1 MRLERRIAGDVNEGA
16 IVRNDTPVSTSS
28 FARWPLLIL
37 APALLGAG
45 LAVAAP
51 AHADPPPI
59 SQEADLALAQADRD
73 AVRLLRLLDES
84 RRAHHVGRIACV
96 DRQLSQLNS
105 FGRILAF
112 HRERLIAAQQRG
124 DGAAVARERATIR
137 RLTRDL
143 RDINRAGLACVFP
156 PAGQSDRTIV
166 VVTISPDTPE
176 ERELEASAP
185 RP

>member
-1 MRLERRIAGDVNEGA
+1 MRLERRIAGDVNGST
-16 IVRNDTPVSTSS
+16 ICRNDTPVSTSS
-28 FARWPLLIL
+28 FARGPLLTL
-37 APALLGAG
+37 ALLGAG
-45 LAVAAP
+45 VVVAAP
-51 AHADPPPI
+51 AHADPPA

-84 RRAHHVGRIACV
+84 RRARHVGRIACV

-137 RLTRDL
+137 RLTNDL

-156 PAGQSDRTIV
+156 PAGQSDRTVV

-176 ERELEASAP
+176 ERELEAPAP